1 MTELTVDRVR
11 SWIEAA
17 GALIEENKAL
27 LTDLDT
33 AIGDGDHGTNMSRGW
48 AAVRRKL
55 EATAAPDVGG
65 TFKLVGMTLLS
76 TVGGAAGPLY
86 GGFFLAMAKAAPGNA
101 TWARSEMGDALAAGL
116 DDIRRRGKAEVGD
129 KTMVDALTPA
139 VAAFLSVSAQDLRA
153 ASRAAADAARAGA
166 ERTTPIQAR
175 KGRASYLGERSIGH
189 QDPGATSSWLLLE
202 ALASVCG
209 QRTVK
214 G

>member
-17 GALIEENKAL
+17 GVLIEENKAL

-48 AAVRRKL
+48 AAVRKKL
-55 EATAAPDVGG
+55 DATPAADVGAMLR
-65 TFKLVGMTLLS
+65 LVGMTLLS

-86 GGFFLAMAKAAPGNA
+86 GGFFLAMAKTTAGKA
-101 TWARSEMGDALAAGL
+101 TLARTEIGEAFAAGL
-116 DDIRRRGKAEVGD
+116 DDIRRRGKAVVGD

-139 VAAFLSVSAQDLRA
+139 VEAFVSVCSADLRA

-166 ERTTPIQAR
+166 EGTTPLQAR

-209 QRTVK
+209 A
-214 G
+214 GNE